1 MFARA
6 LLVESYAISP
16 GVVGVLLGAVA
27 LAALPGKMLARPWL
41 AGHARELLVVLGIAA
56 ALLTALFGIVR
67 PGAAASTAILVWMQS
82 SALAPTTRPL
92 RTTSGSPTRPEPLH
106 PVHRHDVR
114 AIGGSSRGV
123 AVAMRQK
130 QQSRPPEAGPLRA
143 RLLLPGE
150 SSSGQ
155 CGDPDLVLDEAVL
168 LVQRAQCSCTR
179 RSSSTA
185 RKR

>member
-1 MFARA
+1 MIAGG

-67 PGAAASTAILVWMQS
+67 PGAAASTAILAWMQS

-92 RTTSGSPTRPEPLH
+92 RT
-106 PVHRHDVR
+106 
-114 AIGGSSRGV
+114 SSRRPSRRPSRACIGLGLRSSV
-123 AVAMRQK
+123 ASPRRRSQI
-130 QQSRPPEAGPLRA
+130 
-143 RLLLPGE
+143 
-150 SSSGQ
+150 
-155 CGDPDLVLDEAVL
+155 
-168 LVQRAQCSCTR
+168 VQRWHEPGVVLTGV
-179 RSSSTA
+179 
-185 RKR
+185 

>member
-67 PGAAASTAILVWMQS
+67 PGAAASTAILAWMQS

-92 RTTSGSPTRPEPLH
+92 RTTSGRASQDFCFTTKLSHKSMAAAGPRSPTR
-106 PVHRHDVR
+106 VR
-114 AIGGSSRGV
+114 AF
-123 AVAMRQK
+123 
-130 QQSRPPEAGPLRA
+130 
-143 RLLLPGE
+143 
-150 SSSGQ
+150 
-155 CGDPDLVLDEAVL
+155 
-168 LVQRAQCSCTR
+168 
-179 RSSSTA
+179 
-185 RKR
+185 